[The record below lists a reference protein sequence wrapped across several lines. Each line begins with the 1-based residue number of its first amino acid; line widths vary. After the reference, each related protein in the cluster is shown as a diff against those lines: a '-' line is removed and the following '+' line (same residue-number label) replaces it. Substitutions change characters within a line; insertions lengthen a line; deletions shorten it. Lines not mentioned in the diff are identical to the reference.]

1 MSVKVTKNTVEYPK
15 NQEPN
20 LIIPN
25 EYKPYRYIIGKQGL
39 NPLIAICMNP
49 SAARDDKSDRTI
61 NRIINISTKLNYDG
75 WIVFNIYPERATNA
89 ANMDA
94 YNEDL
99 AISNLEHLRNY
110 IIQNKVKE
118 IWGSWGDLNHKTL
131 RSAKTDVLNL
141 LNSLGVDIFYFGT
154 LTASGNPRHP
164 LQRRESWEKMKYPKK
179 YLKLHKRTN
188 TSYCI

>member
-75 WIVFNIYPERATNA
+75 WIVFNTYPERAT
-89 ANMDA
+89 DA
-94 YNEDL
+94 VNLGKYNEKL
-99 AISNLEHLRNY
+99 AKINLGYLRDY
-110 IIQNKVKE
+110 IVKHNVKE
-118 IWGSWGDLNHKTL
+118 VWGAWGDLKYE
-131 RSAKTDVLNL
+131 VLNNGKESIINL
-141 LNSLGVDIFYFGT
+141 LNSLGVKIFHFGT
-154 LTASGNPRHP
+154 LTTSGNPRHP
-164 LQRRESWEKMKYPKK
+164 LQRQESWERINYCKN
-179 YLKLHKRTN
+179 YL
-188 TSYCI
+188 